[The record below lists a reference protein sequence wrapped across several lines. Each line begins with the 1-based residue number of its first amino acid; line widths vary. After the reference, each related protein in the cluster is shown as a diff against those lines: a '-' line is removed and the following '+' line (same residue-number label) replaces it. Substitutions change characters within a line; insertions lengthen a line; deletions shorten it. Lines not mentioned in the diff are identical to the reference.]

1 MLARMPDADRLA
13 RQLEFIL
20 EVDRL
25 KSVLRRSLLVDGSRN
40 ENSAEHSWHIA
51 LMAVVLAEHA
61 DEVVD
66 VARVVRM
73 LLVHDV
79 VEIDAGD
86 TYVYDV
92 EATSGKAEREGRAA
106 ERLFGLL
113 PEDQA
118 AEVRALWDEFERRAT
133 PEARFAHAIDRLQP
147 LLHNFATQGRA
158 WRHHGVTADRVES
171 VNRHMAE
178 GSERLWEHARRLI
191 AEAVERGYLGAAIE
205 AGAGADLSGRP

>member
-1 MLARMPDADRLA
+1 MLAGMPDTDRLA

-25 KSVLRRSLLVDGSRN
+25 KSVLRRSLLCDRSRN

-61 DEVVD
+61 DEAVD
-66 VARVVRM
+66 VARVVKM

-92 EATSGKAEREGRAA
+92 AATVDKAEREGRAA
-106 ERLFGLL
+106 QRLFGLL
-113 PEDQA
+113 PADQA
-118 AEVRALWDEFERRAT
+118 AEVRALWDEFEARET
-133 PEARFAHAIDRLQP
+133 PEARFAAAVDRLQP
-147 LLHNFATQGRA
+147 LLHNFATEGQA

-178 GSERLWEHARRLI
+178 GSQRLWEHARQLI
-191 AEAVERGYLGAAIE
+191 AEAVERGYLGAPLDVD
-205 AGAGADLSGRP
+205 ADVSETP

>member
-1 MLARMPDADRLA
+1 MLAGMPDVDRLA
-13 RQLEFIL
+13 RQLAFVL
-20 EVDRL
+20 ELDRL
-25 KSVLRRSLLVDGSRN
+25 KTVLRRTLLTDRSRH

-51 LMAVVLAEHA
+51 LMAVVLAEHS
-61 DEVVD
+61 DEAVD
-66 VARVVRM
+66 VARVVKM

-92 EATSGKAEREGRAA
+92 EATLGKAEREERAA

-118 AEVRALWDEFERRAT
+118 ADVRALWDEFETRAT

-147 LLHNFATQGRA
+147 LLHNFATEGQA

-178 GSERLWEHARRLI
+178 GSDRLWQHARQLI
-191 AEAVERGYLGAAIE
+191 AEAVERGYLGSPLDVD
-205 AGAGADLSGRP
+205 ADVSETP